1 MAAATKTEEIIEPR
15 RVTVGFERSVSVR
28 PYETEKASIF
38 VQVDVGPNDTTE
50 QILEA
55 VHAEYV
61 GAKSE
66 VYHQLGI
73 KFEVTQEGVVKEL
86 LERELGAI
94 PLTAVQNIPTAPSAA
109 PSGGFTDKKA
119 KTEAAWADV
128 AANPKGWFDNRAT
141 AAGTKRPAFKGK
153 NTNKTF
159 GAGDGTA
166 LWLPAPDGV
175 TLPDASSF

>member
-73 KFEVTQEGVVKEL
+73 NSDKRLMAPGGRPIDIIHSGEVVKGL
-86 LERELGAI
+86 LG
-94 PLTAVQNIPTAPSAA
+94 
-109 PSGGFTDKKA
+109 
-119 KTEAAWADV
+119 
-128 AANPKGWFDNRAT
+128 
-141 AAGTKRPAFKGK
+141 
-153 NTNKTF
+153 
-159 GAGDGTA
+159 
-166 LWLPAPDGV
+166 
-175 TLPDASSF
+175 